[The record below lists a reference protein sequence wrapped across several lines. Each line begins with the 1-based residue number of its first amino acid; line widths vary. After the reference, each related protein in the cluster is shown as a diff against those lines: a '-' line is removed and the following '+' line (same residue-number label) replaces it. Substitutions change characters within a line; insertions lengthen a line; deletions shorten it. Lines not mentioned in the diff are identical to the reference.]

1 MAVNHSANHMV
12 LPLKGSERTIVANDK
27 FCHDVLRLRDEFLDL
42 CAHIAA
48 RLSSGRVSEKTVASL
63 IMESLCER
71 FVVEQLKSESADT
84 NKVDPIWRNM
94 HDYAVSLLL
103 ERLKNE
109 LLAHGLSVAVFNEV
123 ENPAGRYD
131 VLLVV
136 NKGRVQ
142 ILNGNGSI
150 SLEVKTGLNVSLS
163 QLEKY
168 LWNGITVILLRF
180 AIGDVAV
187 LKPREWADF
196 LKSAL
201 ANRVKI
207 AKRILDN
214 TPILVPGKDCRDC
227 PLQSCRFNRKEG
239 GNPGITKPKD
249 LSELFNRFRENAYK
263 AIESAVKAVITEL
276 TVHME
281 HEGYIAGNNSAHGG
295 ECQRSSA

>member
-1 MAVNHSANHMV
+1 MAVNRSASHVDHSS
-12 LPLKGSERTIVANDK
+12 KGLEGAIVANGE
-27 FCHDVLRLRDEFLDL
+27 FCQDVLRLRDEFLDL

-48 RLSSGRVSEKTVASL
+48 RLSSGRVSEKAVASL
-63 IMESLCER
+63 LMESLCER
-71 FVVEQLKSESADT
+71 FVVEKLKFEGADA
-84 NKVDPIWRNM
+84 NEADRIWRNM

-109 LLAHGLSVAVFNEV
+109 LFTRGFSVAVFNEV
-123 ENPAGRYD
+123 ENPVGRYD

-136 NKGRVQ
+136 NRGRVQ

-168 LWNGITVILLRF
+168 LWNGVTVILLRF
-180 AIGDVAV
+180 ATGDVVV
-187 LKPREWADF
+187 LKPIEWADF

-201 ANRVKI
+201 ADRIEI

-227 PLQSCRFNRKEG
+227 PLQSCPFNRKEG

-276 TVHME
+276 TMHME
-281 HEGYIAGNNSAHGG
+281 HEDHIAGNNNAHGG
-295 ECQRSSA
+295 EC